1 VRERC
6 SRTRQIRSLT
16 CDYPRVRF
24 ILLFLLILPIC
35 SSQTVFVGAVAG
47 GRLTDDVAGSAR
59 PESRRYIVGPM
70 IELSLPLGFA
80 VEFEAIY
87 HRHGYSAEAYHF
99 VQAQIDRERANSW
112 EFPILLRYKLPVST
126 VRPFLEVGV
135 APRTISGTI
144 STTSTTSDV
153 ITGQTT
159 ISTST
164 VATNWDTSIGFVAGV
179 GVQFGVG
186 RLRFSPEGR
195 YTYWNNRPV
204 NGVILDNPPFYST
217 RNQFDVL
224 VGIGWRL
231 R

>member
-1 VRERC
+1 MRLI
-6 SRTRQIRSLT
+6 S
-16 CDYPRVRF
+16 
-24 ILLFLLILPIC
+24 LFLLIVPIC
-35 SSQTVFVGAVAG
+35 CSQTVFVGGVAG
-47 GRLTDDVAGSAR
+47 GRVTDDVAGAAR

-70 IELSLPLGFA
+70 IELGLPLGFA

-87 HRHGYSAEAYHF
+87 HRHGYSADGFNMAQF
-99 VQAQIDRERANSW
+99 QIDRERANSW
-112 EFPILLRYKLPVST
+112 EFPILLRYKIPVPT
-126 VRPFLEVGV
+126 IRPFLEVGV

-144 STTSTTSDV
+144 SRAFTGCDV
-153 ITGQTT
+153 IIGQCS
-159 ISTST
+159 ISQTT
-164 VATNWDTSIGFVAGV
+164 VATEWANSTGIVAGV
-179 GVQFGVG
+179 GIQFGLG

-195 YTYWNNRPV
+195 YTHWNNRPV

>member
-1 VRERC
+1 MRLIV
-6 SRTRQIRSLT
+6 
-16 CDYPRVRF
+16 
-24 ILLFLLILPIC
+24 LFLLIVPIC
-35 SSQTVFVGAVAG
+35 CSQTVFVGAIAG

-70 IELSLPLGFA
+70 IELGLPLGFG
-80 VEFEAIY
+80 VEFEATY
-87 HRHGYSAEAYHF
+87 HRHGYSADGFNMAQF
-99 VQAQIDRERANSW
+99 QIDRERANSW
-112 EFPILLRYKLPVST
+112 EFPILLRYKLPVPT

-144 STTSTTSDV
+144 STTFTASDV

-159 ISTST
+159 ISNST
-164 VATNWDTSIGFVAGV
+164 AATHWDTSIGFVAGV
-179 GVQFGVG
+179 GLQFGVG
-186 RLRFSPEGR
+186 RLRLSPEGR
-195 YTYWNNRPV
+195 YTHWNNRPV